1 MAEDAAA
8 LALKPMRYFSHDSDA
23 REDIKCKYLIR
34 EFGMGGYGMWWV
46 LCEILAAAEGH
57 RVDYKDR
64 VKRWYLEEEMRST
77 GDELNSFLDTCAEV
91 GLINGELWDSGIIS
105 SDRMNGNALYFGEK
119 KEHAYKGARARWA
132 SRLTGESAGA

>member
-1 MAEDAAA
+1 MAEDAAV

-34 EFGMGGYGMWWV
+34 EFGVKGYGMWWI
-46 LCEILAAAEGH
+46 LCEILAGTESH
-57 RVDYKDR
+57 RIDYSDR
-64 VKRWYLEEEMRST
+64 MQRWYLEEEMRSS
-77 GDELNSFLDTCAEV
+77 GEELEAFLNTCAEV
-91 GLINGELWDSGIIS
+91 GLINGDIWGERIIT
-105 SDRMNGNALYFGEK
+105 SDRMNENSLYFGEK